1 MNVIARAGE
10 LQASGRTVC
19 LAIGMFD
26 GVHLGHQQVLRQ
38 TVEDACQHDAISVAV
53 TFDSHPNSVVAP
65 ERNPPLIY
73 NLEQKLR
80 VISSLRIETALVIH
94 FDQPFSQQSGAD
106 FVQALVAGFGTIH
119 SISVG
124 SAFTFGCKRSGD
136 VSLLRRLG
144 QQLRFVVHG
153 VAAVSL
159 DDKVVSS
166 TRIRDAIR
174 SGDLDAAGQMLGRSY
189 ALTGRVIRGD
199 QQGRQLGFPTANV
212 DCENLVVPPGG
223 VYAAIA
229 TTGDRRH
236 HAVVN
241 IGVRPTMNRPRTS
254 LQVEAHLLDFDED
267 LYEQVVEL
275 VFIEKLREEKTFKN
289 RELLRQQI
297 ARDIERARTLF

>member
-1 MNVIARAGE
+1 
-10 LQASGRTVC
+10 
-19 LAIGMFD
+19 MFD

-38 TVEDACQHDAISVAV
+38 TVEDARQHDAVSVAV
-53 TFDSHPNSVVAP
+53 TFDRHPNAVVAP

-80 VISSLRIETALVIH
+80 AISSLEIDTTLLIH
-94 FDQPFSQQSGAD
+94 FDQSFSQQSGAD
-106 FVQALVAGFGTIH
+106 FVQGLAADFGSIH

-124 SAFTFGCKRSGD
+124 NAFTFGCKRSGD

-144 QQLRFVVHG
+144 QQLGFVVHG

-166 TRIRDAIR
+166 TRIRDSIR
-174 SGDLDAAGQMLGRSY
+174 AGDLDAAGQMLGRGY

-212 DCENLVVPPGG
+212 DCENLVVPPNG

-229 TTGDRRH
+229 IIGGRRF

-241 IGVRPTMNRPRTS
+241 IGVRPTMNRPTAS
-254 LQVEAHLLDFDED
+254 LQVEAHLLDFEDD
-267 LYEQVVEL
+267 LYQQVVEL
-275 VFIEKLREEKTFKN
+275 AFIERFREEISFGS
-289 RELLRQQI
+289 REQLRAQI
-297 ARDIERARTLF
+297 ARDIERARSLF